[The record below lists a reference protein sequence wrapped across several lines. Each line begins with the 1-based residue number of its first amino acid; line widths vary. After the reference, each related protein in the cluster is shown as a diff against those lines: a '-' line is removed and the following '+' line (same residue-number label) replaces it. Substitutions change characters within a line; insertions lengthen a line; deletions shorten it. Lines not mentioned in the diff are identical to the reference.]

1 MQNAP
6 MTVLLPDALV
16 MLAVV
21 VAWLN
26 DTFVG
31 QAGRRTTY
39 FIAFFSTLIA
49 GIWFAVNAFDPQVHY
64 FFGHM
69 YVVDAFASVMKAV
82 VTLGYAV
89 SIVYSRRYLEDRG
102 LFRGEFFLLGMFSL
116 LGQLVMISGNNFLTL
131 YLGLELMSLSLY
143 GAIAL
148 RRDAAPS
155 NEAAMKYYVLGALA
169 SGFLL
174 YGISMLYGATGSLDL
189 NEVFKA
195 IGTSHYDPSV
205 LLFGVIFIVAGVAF
219 KMGAVPFHMWV
230 PDVYQG
236 APTAMTLMVGGGPKV
251 AAFAWGLRFL
261 VMGLL
266 PLAVEWQQML
276 VILAALS
283 MIVGNITGIVQRNV
297 KRMLAY
303 SAISN
308 MGFVLLGLLAGVV
321 DQKTTGA
328 ANAYG
333 SAMFYSIVY
342 LITTLGTFGVIMLLA
357 RRDFEADTLED
368 FKGLN
373 QRSPVFAF
381 VMMVMMFSLA
391 GIPPAVGFY
400 AKLAVLQATMNAGL
414 TWLTVLAV
422 ITSAVRCVLL
432 PAYRQADV
440 LRRTARQVADRR
452 RHQHACFAGAQWGCR
467 AGARYRAGSAVEG
480 LPAGYPAHAAA
491 LMSAAGW
498 FIVLLA
504 LVGANLP
511 FLNQR
516 PLRRRAVE
524 SGEEERLDPVSRVD
538 RAVLCGRRVRFSAG
552 STRG

>member
-6 MTVLLPDALV
+6 MTALLPDALV
-16 MLAVV
+16 MFAVV
-21 VAWLN
+21 LAWLN

-39 FIAFFSTLIA
+39 FIAFFSTLVA

-69 YVVDAFASVMKAV
+69 YVVDSFGSMMKAV
-82 VTLGYAV
+82 VSLGYAV

-143 GAIAL
+143 GAMAL

-195 IGTSHYDPSV
+195 VASGRINDVV

-236 APTAMTLMVGGGPKV
+236 APTGMELMVGGGPKV

-266 PLAVEWQQML
+266 PLAVDWQEML

-283 MIVGNITGIVQRNV
+283 LIVGNITGIVQKNI

-308 MGFVLLGLLAGVV
+308 
-321 DQKTTGA
+321 
-328 ANAYG
+328 
-333 SAMFYSIVY
+333 
-342 LITTLGTFGVIMLLA
+342 
-357 RRDFEADTLED
+357 
-368 FKGLN
+368 
-373 QRSPVFAF
+373 
-381 VMMVMMFSLA
+381 
-391 GIPPAVGFY
+391 
-400 AKLAVLQATMNAGL
+400 
-414 TWLTVLAV
+414 
-422 ITSAVRCVLL
+422 
-432 PAYRQADV
+432 
-440 LRRTARQVADRR
+440 
-452 RHQHACFAGAQWGCR
+452 
-467 AGARYRAGSAVEG
+467 
-480 LPAGYPAHAAA
+480 
-491 LMSAAGW
+491 
-498 FIVLLA
+498 
-504 LVGANLP
+504 
-511 FLNQR
+511 
-516 PLRRRAVE
+516 
-524 SGEEERLDPVSRVD
+524 
-538 RAVLCGRRVRFSAG
+538 
-552 STRG
+552 

>member
-1 MQNAP
+1 
-6 MTVLLPDALV
+6 
-16 MLAVV
+16 
-21 VAWLN
+21 
-26 DTFVG
+26 
-31 QAGRRTTY
+31 
-39 FIAFFSTLIA
+39 
-49 GIWFAVNAFDPQVHY
+49 
-64 FFGHM
+64 
-69 YVVDAFASVMKAV
+69 MKAV
-82 VTLGYAV
+82 VSLGYAV
-89 SIVYSRRYLEDRG
+89 SIIYSRRYLEDRE
-102 LFRGEFFLLGMFSL
+102 LYRGDFFLLGMFSL

-143 GAIAL
+143 AVIAL
-148 RRDAAPS
+148 RRDAAQS

-174 YGISMLYGATGSLDL
+174 YGISMLYGATGSLDI

-195 IGTSHYDPSV
+195 VASGRINDVV
-205 LLFGVIFIVAGVAF
+205 LLFGVIFVVAGVAF

-236 APTAMTLMVGGGPKV
+236 APTAMTLLTGGGPKV

-266 PLAVEWQQML
+266 PLAVDWQEML

-283 MIVGNITGIVQRNV
+283 LIVGNITGIVQRNI

-321 DQKTTGA
+321 DGKTSGA

-342 LITTLGTFGVIMLLA
+342 LVTTLGTFGIVMLLA
-357 RRDFEADTLED
+357 RRDFEAETLDD

-381 VMMVMMFSLA
+381 VMMIMMFSLA
-391 GIPPAVGFY
+391 GVPPAVGFY

-414 TWLTVLAV
+414 TWLAVLAV
-422 ITSAVRCVLL
+422 ITSLFGAFYYLRIVKLMYFDDPVDTT
-432 PAYRQADV
+432 PIQAD
-440 LRRTARQVADRR
+440 T
-452 RHQHACFAGAQWGCR
+452 CNR
-467 AGARYRAGSAVEG
+467 A
-480 LPAGYPAHAAA
+480 
-491 LMSAAGW
+491 
-498 FIVLLA
+498 LLA
-504 LVGANLP
+504 LNGL
-511 FLNQR
+511 
-516 PLRRRAVE
+516 
-524 SGEEERLDPVSRVD
+524 
-538 RAVLCGRRVRFSAG
+538 AVLVLGIVPDPLLKVCLQAITHTLTF
-552 STRG
+552 

>member
-1 MQNAP
+1 MQNAS
-6 MTVLLPDALV
+6 MSALGPDALV
-16 MLAVV
+16 MAAIV

-31 QAGRRTTY
+31 ASGRRLTY
-39 FIAFFSTLIA
+39 WIAVVSSVIA
-49 GIWFAVNAFDPQVHY
+49 GIWFAALAFDTQTLY
-64 FFGHM
+64 FYSRM
-69 YVVDAFASVMKAV
+69 YVVDSFASAMKSVVSLGFA
-82 VTLGYAV
+82 VTL
-89 SIVYSRRYLEDRG
+89 IYSRKYLDDRG
-102 LFRGEFFLLGMFSL
+102 LFRGDFVLLGMFSL

-143 GAIAL
+143 AAIAL
-148 RRDAAPS
+148 RRDASQS

-189 NEVFKA
+189 NEVLKA
-195 IGTSHYDPSV
+195 VASGRINDVV

-230 PDVYQG
+230 PDVYHG
-236 APTAMTLMVGGGPKV
+236 APTAMTLLVGGGPKV

-266 PLAVEWQQML
+266 PLAVDWQEML

-321 DQKTTGA
+321 DGKTGGMA
-328 ANAYG
+328 GAYG

-342 LITTLGTFGVIMLLA
+342 LITTLGSFGVVMLLA
-357 RRDFEADTLED
+357 RGDFEADSLDD

-373 QRSPVFAF
+373 KRSPVFAF

-391 GIPPAVGFY
+391 GIPPTVGFY
-400 AKLAVLQATMNAGL
+400 AKLAVLQSAMNAGL
-414 TWLTVLAV
+414 TWLAVLAV
-422 ITSAVRCVLL
+422 VTSLFGAFYYLRIVKLMYFDAPQDTTPITGDTCKRVVLSLNGVAVLL
-432 PAYRQADV
+432 LGIVPGP
-440 LRRTARQVADRR
+440 LMTACLAAITHTLPVA
-452 RHQHACFAGAQWGCR
+452 
-467 AGARYRAGSAVEG
+467 
-480 LPAGYPAHAAA
+480 L
-491 LMSAAGW
+491 
-498 FIVLLA
+498 
-504 LVGANLP
+504 
-511 FLNQR
+511 
-516 PLRRRAVE
+516 
-524 SGEEERLDPVSRVD
+524 
-538 RAVLCGRRVRFSAG
+538 
-552 STRG
+552 

>member
-1 MQNAP
+1 
-6 MTVLLPDALV
+6 MTALLPDGLL

-21 VAWLN
+21 LAWLN
-26 DTFVG
+26 DTFFG
-31 QAGRRTTY
+31 QAARRTTY
-39 FIAFFSTLIA
+39 FIALFSTLIA
-49 GIWFAVNAFDPQVHY
+49 GIWFGVNAFDPHVYY

-69 YVVDAFASVMKAV
+69 YVVDAFGSVMKAV
-82 VTLGYAV
+82 VSLGYTV
-89 SIVYSRRYLEDRG
+89 SIIYSRRYLEDRE
-102 LFRGEFFLLGMFSL
+102 LYRGDFFLLGMFSL

-143 GAIAL
+143 AVIAL
-148 RRDAAPS
+148 RRDAAQS

-174 YGISMLYGATGSLDL
+174 YGISMLYGATGSLDI

-195 IGTSHYDPSV
+195 VASGRINDVV
-205 LLFGVIFIVAGVAF
+205 LLFGVIFVVAGVAF

-236 APTAMTLMVGGGPKV
+236 APTAMTLLTGGGPKV
-251 AAFAWGLRFL
+251 AAFAWALRFL

-266 PLAVEWQQML
+266 PLAVDWQEML

-283 MIVGNITGIVQRNV
+283 LIVGNITGIVQRNI

-321 DQKTTGA
+321 DGKTSGA
-328 ANAYG
+328 ASAYG

-342 LITTLGTFGVIMLLA
+342 LVTTLGTFGIVMLLA
-357 RRDFEADTLED
+357 RRDFEAETLDD

-381 VMMVMMFSLA
+381 VMMIMMFSLA
-391 GIPPAVGFY
+391 GVPPAVGFY

-414 TWLTVLAV
+414 TWLAVLAV
-422 ITSAVRCVLL
+422 ITSLFGAFYYLRIVKLMYFDDPL
-432 PAYRQADV
+432 DTTPIQAD
-440 LRRTARQVADRR
+440 T
-452 RHQHACFAGAQWGCR
+452 CNR
-467 AGARYRAGSAVEG
+467 A
-480 LPAGYPAHAAA
+480 
-491 LMSAAGW
+491 
-498 FIVLLA
+498 LLA
-504 LVGANLP
+504 LNGL
-511 FLNQR
+511 
-516 PLRRRAVE
+516 
-524 SGEEERLDPVSRVD
+524 
-538 RAVLCGRRVRFSAG
+538 AVLVLGIVPDPLLKVCLQAITHTLTF
-552 STRG
+552 

>member
-6 MTVLLPDALV
+6 MSALLPDALV
-16 MLAVV
+16 MLAVI

-39 FIAFFSTLIA
+39 FIALLGSVVA
-49 GIWFAVNAFDPQVHY
+49 GVWFAVNALDPNQYY
-64 FFGHM
+64 FFSRM
-69 YVVDAFASVMKAV
+69 VVVDSFASAMKAV
-82 VTLGYAV
+82 VSLGYAV
-89 SIVYSRRYLEDRG
+89 SIVYSRKYLEDRD
-102 LFRGEFFLLGMFSL
+102 LFRGDFFLLGMFSL

-143 GAIAL
+143 AVIAL
-148 RRDAAPS
+148 RRDAPQS

-174 YGISMLYGATGSLDL
+174 YGISMLYGATGSLEL
-189 NEVFKA
+189 GEVWK
-195 IGTSHYDPSV
+195 V
-205 LLFGVIFIVAGVAF
+205 LSTQSFDKGVMLFGVIFIVAGIAF

-236 APTAMTLMVGGGPKV
+236 APTAMTLLTGGGPKV

-266 PLAVEWQQML
+266 PLAVDWQQML

-283 MIVGNITGIVQRNV
+283 MIVGNITGIVQRNI

-308 MGFVLLGLLAGVV
+308 MGFVLLGLLSGVV
-321 DQKTTGA
+321 DGKSGGA
-328 ANAYG
+328 ASAYG

-342 LITTLGTFGVIMLLA
+342 LVTTLGSFGVVMLLA
-357 RRDFEADTLED
+357 RRDFEAETIDD

-381 VMMVMMFSLA
+381 VMMVLMFSLA
-391 GIPPAVGFY
+391 GIPPTVGFY
-400 AKLAVLQATMNAGL
+400 AKLSVLEATMNAGL
-414 TWLTVLAV
+414 TWLAVLAV
-422 ITSAVRCVLL
+422 ITSLFGAFYYLRIVKVMYFDEPQDTAPISADTCKRALLTLNGLAV
-432 PAYRQADV
+432 
-440 LRRTARQVADRR
+440 
-452 RHQHACFAGAQWGCR
+452 
-467 AGARYRAGSAVEG
+467 
-480 LPAGYPAHAAA
+480 
-491 LMSAAGW
+491 
-498 FIVLLA
+498 LA
-504 LVGANLP
+504 LGIVPGPLMAICLQAISHSLP
-511 FLNQR
+511 H
-516 PLRRRAVE
+516 
-524 SGEEERLDPVSRVD
+524 
-538 RAVLCGRRVRFSAG
+538 
-552 STRG
+552 

>member
-6 MTVLLPDALV
+6 LSALLPDALV
-16 MLAVV
+16 MAAVV

-39 FIAFFSTLIA
+39 LIALFSTLVA
-49 GIWFAVNAFDPQVHY
+49 GIWFATLALDPVQHY
-64 FFGHM
+64 YFTRM
-69 YVVDAFASVMKAV
+69 YIVDPFASVMKAV
-82 VTLGYAV
+82 VTLGYTV
-89 SIVYSRRYLEDRG
+89 SIIYSRKYLEDRN
-102 LFRGEFFLLGMFSL
+102 LFRGDFYLLGMFSL
-116 LGQLVMISGNNFLTL
+116 LGQLIMISGNNFLTL

-143 GAIAL
+143 AVIAL
-148 RRDAAPS
+148 RRDASQS

-174 YGISMLYGATGSLDL
+174 YGISMIYGATGSLEL
-189 NEVFKA
+189 NEVLKA
-195 IGTSHYDPSV
+195 VASGRINDVV
-205 LLFGVIFIVAGVAF
+205 LLFGVIFIVAGIAF

-236 APTAMTLMVGGGPKV
+236 APTAMTLIVGGGPKV

-266 PLAVEWQQML
+266 PLAVDWQEML

-283 MIVGNITGIVQRNV
+283 LIVGNITGIVQRNV

-321 DQKTTGA
+321 DGKTTA
-328 ANAYG
+328 AASAYG

-342 LITTLGTFGVIMLLA
+342 LVTTLGSFGVVMLLG
-357 RRDFEADTLED
+357 RKDFEADTLDD

-373 QRSPVFAF
+373 QRNPVYAF

-391 GIPPAVGFY
+391 GIPPTVGFY
-400 AKLAVLQATMNAGL
+400 SKLAVLEATMNAGL
-414 TWLTVLAV
+414 TWLAVLAV
-422 ITSAVRCVLL
+422 ITSLFGAFYYLRIVKLMYFDEPQDTNVI
-432 PAYRQADV
+432 AADSSKR
-440 LRRTARQVADRR
+440 L
-452 RHQHACFAGAQWGCR
+452 
-467 AGARYRAGSAVEG
+467 
-480 LPAGYPAHAAA
+480 
-491 LMSAAGW
+491 
-498 FIVLLA
+498 LLA
-504 LVGANLP
+504 LNGIAVVVLGIVPGPLMTVCLQAISHTLP
-511 FLNQR
+511 L
-516 PLRRRAVE
+516 
-524 SGEEERLDPVSRVD
+524 
-538 RAVLCGRRVRFSAG
+538 
-552 STRG
+552 

>member
-6 MTVLLPDALV
+6 MTALLPDGLL

-21 VAWLN
+21 LAWLN
-26 DTFVG
+26 DTFFG
-31 QAGRRTTY
+31 QAARRTTY
-39 FIAFFSTLIA
+39 FIALFSTLIA
-49 GIWFAVNAFDPQVHY
+49 GIWFGVNAFDPHVYY

-69 YVVDAFASVMKAV
+69 YVVDAFGSVMKAV
-82 VTLGYAV
+82 VSLGYTV
-89 SIVYSRRYLEDRG
+89 SIIYSRRYLEDRE
-102 LFRGEFFLLGMFSL
+102 LYRGDFFLLGMFSL

-143 GAIAL
+143 AVIAL
-148 RRDAAPS
+148 RRDAAQS

-174 YGISMLYGATGSLDL
+174 YGISMLYGATGSLDI

-195 IGTSHYDPSV
+195 VASGRINDVV
-205 LLFGVIFIVAGVAF
+205 LLFGVIFVVAGVAF

-236 APTAMTLMVGGGPKV
+236 APTAMTLLTGGGPKV
-251 AAFAWGLRFL
+251 AAFAWALRFL

-266 PLAVEWQQML
+266 PLAVDWQEML

-283 MIVGNITGIVQRNV
+283 LIVGNITGIVQRNI

-321 DQKTTGA
+321 DGKTSGA
-328 ANAYG
+328 ASAYG

-342 LITTLGTFGVIMLLA
+342 LVTTLGTFGIVMLLA
-357 RRDFEADTLED
+357 RRDFEAETLDD

-381 VMMVMMFSLA
+381 VMMIMMFSLA
-391 GIPPAVGFY
+391 GVPPAVGFY

-414 TWLTVLAV
+414 TWLAVLAV
-422 ITSAVRCVLL
+422 ITSLFGAFYYLRIVKLMYFDDPL
-432 PAYRQADV
+432 DTTPIQAD
-440 LRRTARQVADRR
+440 T
-452 RHQHACFAGAQWGCR
+452 CNR
-467 AGARYRAGSAVEG
+467 A
-480 LPAGYPAHAAA
+480 
-491 LMSAAGW
+491 
-498 FIVLLA
+498 LLA
-504 LVGANLP
+504 LNGL
-511 FLNQR
+511 
-516 PLRRRAVE
+516 
-524 SGEEERLDPVSRVD
+524 
-538 RAVLCGRRVRFSAG
+538 AVLVLGIVPDPLLKVCLQAITHTLTF
-552 STRG
+552 

>member
-6 MTVLLPDALV
+6 MSALLPDALL
-16 MLAVV
+16 MIAVV

-26 DTFVG
+26 DTFFG

-39 FIAFFSTLIA
+39 FIALFSTLIA
-49 GIWFAVNAFDPQVHY
+49 GIWFGVNSLDPQVHY
-64 FFGHM
+64 FFSRM
-69 YVVDAFASVMKAV
+69 YVVDPFASLMKAV
-82 VTLGYAV
+82 VALGYAV
-89 SIVYSRRYLEDRG
+89 SIVYSRKYLEDRD
-102 LFRGEFFLLGMFSL
+102 LYRGDFFLLGMFSL

-143 GAIAL
+143 AIIAL
-148 RRDAAPS
+148 RREVAQS
-155 NEAAMKYYVLGALA
+155 NESAMKYYVLGALA

-174 YGISMLYGATGSLDL
+174 YGISMLYGATGSLEL
-189 NEVFKA
+189 NEVLKA
-195 IGTSHYDPSV
+195 VASGRINDVV
-205 LLFGVIFIVAGVAF
+205 LLFGVIFVVAGIAF

-236 APTAMTLMVGGGPKV
+236 APTAMSLIVGGGPKV

-266 PLAVEWQQML
+266 PLAVDWQEML
-276 VILAALS
+276 IILAALS
-283 MIVGNITGIVQRNV
+283 LIVGNITGIVQRNV

-308 MGFVLLGLLAGVV
+308 MGFVLLGLLSGVV
-321 DQKTTGA
+321 DGKANGA
-328 ANAYG
+328 ASAYG

-342 LITTLGTFGVIMLLA
+342 LVTTLGTFGIIMLLS

-422 ITSAVRCVLL
+422 ITSLFGAFYYLRVVKLMYFDE
-432 PAYRQADV
+432 PVDKSPIEADTCA
-440 LRRTARQVADRR
+440 RT
-452 RHQHACFAGAQWGCR
+452 
-467 AGARYRAGSAVEG
+467 
-480 LPAGYPAHAAA
+480 
-491 LMSAAGW
+491 
-498 FIVLLA
+498 LLA
-504 LVGANLP
+504 LNGV
-511 FLNQR
+511 
-516 PLRRRAVE
+516 
-524 SGEEERLDPVSRVD
+524 
-538 RAVLCGRRVRFSAG
+538 AVLVLGLVPDPLLKACLQAI
-552 STRG
+552 THTLPL